1 MNYTEAINSTQVVL
15 VEFFATWC
23 PHCQRMAPVIDQI
36 KELLSGKVD
45 VYQLDVDQNSELADL
60 EKVNSTP
67 TFIIY
72 RDGKAVWRESG
83 EMEGQALLDKIQSFM

>member
-1 MNYTEAINSTQVVL
+1 MDYTDAIKSTPVVL

-23 PHCQRMAPVIDQI
+23 GHCKAMAPVVEQI
-36 KELLSGKVD
+36 KELLAGKVD
-45 VYQLDVDQNSELADL
+45 VYQLDIDRNARLADV
-60 EKVNSTP
+60 EKITGTP

-83 EMEGQALLDKIQSFM
+83 EMDGQLLLEKIQSYL